1 MNDHRKSVQPDCEND
16 PAIDRNMWARED
28 HNASEQPEDYEYM
41 RARNYENIVPGVK
54 GEVPTPFSGTVE
66 HDCEGDYQ
74 SLHENDHV
82 YMALLDDPNNS
93 NK

>member
-16 PAIDRNMWARED
+16 PAIDRNMWAGED

-54 GEVPTPFSGTVE
+54 GEVPTLELLNMTARVIIK
-66 HDCEGDYQ
+66 
-74 SLHENDHV
+74 V
-82 YMALLDDPNNS
+82 YM
-93 NK
+93 KTITCTWHY